1 MKAEKILQT
10 IWCLFLEITAMFAGK
25 IKIYN
30 EKQIKN
36 YELIIIQLYNAIFS
50 IFFAIIGSFFVA
62 LAVSLFTKNL
72 YSDWYVFFKIFMILN
87 SLMILVNL
95 SSKILNVPMILMRLI
110 FSLKDKFHSVKRFG
124 LYIGK
129 LYLIV
134 ICSIFILYLILLQ
147 FFTQYNVEN
156 EYSIIYALIL
166 SVALSVAGVYSF
178 PVKKGDRDINE
189 LIVSP
194 LYIVINIYIG
204 YKTSKANILNNAS
217 QGNDDMTGNLLILFI
232 ITTFVQVIT
241 YLKKLFEM
249 LHQLSEYE
257 KEINNYASKGKKRF
271 AFLKEGFKETLI
283 KFNQVVIDF
292 KSIKNA
298 KHKFLLLICFSLFI
312 AIGTIYLSRV
322 IGIGVNY
329 LRETIVLYKLDKPI
343 SKILAYII
351 LFGICLVMIF
361 KLYNFLFLAFTR
373 KKHTKGIKRWEYF
386 SLALLLFGMLIML
399 VMTLVTTVFSIELS
413 SNTALIAGG
422 FMLASS
428 TIFWGVDL
436 TKWLFR
442 KRKVEEKEEIK

>member
-1 MKAEKILQT
+1 M
-10 IWCLFLEITAMFAGK
+10 
-25 IKIYN
+25 
-30 EKQIKN
+30 
-36 YELIIIQLYNAIFS
+36 
-50 IFFAIIGSFFVA
+50 
-62 LAVSLFTKNL
+62 
-72 YSDWYVFFKIFMILN
+72 
-87 SLMILVNL
+87 
-95 SSKILNVPMILMRLI
+95 
-110 FSLKDKFHSVKRFG
+110 
-124 LYIGK
+124 YI
-129 LYLIV
+129 
-134 ICSIFILYLILLQ
+134 
-147 FFTQYNVEN
+147 
-156 EYSIIYALIL
+156 A
-166 SVALSVAGVYSF
+166 
-178 PVKKGDRDINE
+178 
-189 LIVSP
+189 
-194 LYIVINIYIG
+194 INIYIG

-283 KFNQVVIDF
+283 KSNQVVIDF

-399 VMTLVTTVFSIELS
+399 VTTLVTTVFSIELS

-428 TIFWGVDL
+428 TIFLGVDL

>member
-1 MKAEKILQT
+1 M
-10 IWCLFLEITAMFAGK
+10 
-25 IKIYN
+25 
-30 EKQIKN
+30 
-36 YELIIIQLYNAIFS
+36 
-50 IFFAIIGSFFVA
+50 
-62 LAVSLFTKNL
+62 
-72 YSDWYVFFKIFMILN
+72 
-87 SLMILVNL
+87 
-95 SSKILNVPMILMRLI
+95 
-110 FSLKDKFHSVKRFG
+110 
-124 LYIGK
+124 
-129 LYLIV
+129 
-134 ICSIFILYLILLQ
+134 
-147 FFTQYNVEN
+147 
-156 EYSIIYALIL
+156 
-166 SVALSVAGVYSF
+166 
-178 PVKKGDRDINE
+178 
-189 LIVSP
+189 
-194 LYIVINIYIG
+194 
-204 YKTSKANILNNAS
+204 
-217 QGNDDMTGNLLILFI
+217 
-232 ITTFVQVIT
+232 
-241 YLKKLFEM
+241 
-249 LHQLSEYE
+249 
-257 KEINNYASKGKKRF
+257 
-271 AFLKEGFKETLI
+271 
-283 KFNQVVIDF
+283 VIDF

-399 VMTLVTTVFSIELS
+399 VTTLVTTVFSIELS

-428 TIFWGVDL
+428 TIFLGVDL

>member
-30 EKQIKN
+30 EKKIKN

-95 SSKILNVPMILMRLI
+95 SSKTLNVPMILMRLI
-110 FSLKDKFHSVKRFG
+110 FSLKDKFHSVKSFG

-134 ICSIFILYLILLQ
+134 ICSIIILYLILLQ

-166 SVALSVAGVYSF
+166 SVALSVAGIYSF

-217 QGNDDMTGNLLILFI
+217 QGNDDMVGNLLILFI

-257 KEINNYASKGKKRF
+257 KDINNYASNGKKRF
-271 AFLKEGFKETLI
+271 AFLKERFKETLI
-283 KFNQVVIDF
+283 KFNQVVIDL

-298 KHKFLLLICFSLFI
+298 KRKFLLLICFSLFI

-329 LRETIVLYKLDKPI
+329 LGEAIVLFKLDKLI

-361 KLYNFLFLAFTR
+361 KLYDFLFLAFKR
-373 KKHTKGIKRWEYF
+373 NKHTKEIKRWEYF
-386 SLALLLFGMLIML
+386 SLALLLFGILIML

-413 SNTALIAGG
+413 SNTPLIAGG

-428 TIFWGVDL
+428 TILWGIDL
-436 TKWLFR
+436 TKWLLR